1 MENFTERKAP
11 AGLYDPRFEHD
22 NCGIGAV
29 VDIKGRKT
37 HKTIDDAL
45 QIVEHLEHRAG
56 KDAEGK
62 TGDGVGILLQ
72 IGHKFFKKAA
82 EEAGITL
89 GNERDYGIGMFFFPQ
104 EELNRNQ
111 DKKLFEIICKKE
123 GLNFLGWREVPTCPE
138 ILGHKARSCMPSIWQ
153 AFVERP
159 ARVKPG
165 IDFDRKLYI
174 ARRVFEQSSQDTYVC
189 SLSSRTIVYK
199 GMFLVK
205 ELRLFYPDLQSEDY
219 ESAIGMVHSRFSTNT
234 APAGTAPTP
243 TALSCITARSTPSAA
258 T

>member
-72 IGHKFFKKAA
+72 IGHKFFKKAS

-123 GLNFLGWREVPTCPE
+123 GAQLPWLARSAHLPGNFGPQGTFLHAQHLAGICGTPGPR
-138 ILGHKARSCMPSIWQ
+138 KAR
-153 AFVERP
+153 
-159 ARVKPG
+159 
-165 IDFDRKLYI
+165 
-174 ARRVFEQSSQDTYVC
+174 
-189 SLSSRTIVYK
+189 
-199 GMFLVK
+199 
-205 ELRLFYPDLQSEDY
+205 
-219 ESAIGMVHSRFSTNT
+219 H
-234 APAGTAPTP
+234 
-243 TALSCITARSTPSAA
+243 
-258 T
+258 

>member
-1 MENFTERKAP
+1 MIAISLLVWYSTAKEQRRSHKRVSVPVGERLFRIYARLGNVRSRPAPQNYGKEQKRMENFTERKAP

-82 EEAGITL
+82 EETGITL

-138 ILGHKARSCMPSIWQ
+138 ILGHKARSACPASGRHLWN
-153 AFVERP
+153 ARP
-159 ARVKPG
+159 A
-165 IDFDRKLYI
+165 
-174 ARRVFEQSSQDTYVC
+174 
-189 SLSSRTIVYK
+189 
-199 GMFLVK
+199 
-205 ELRLFYPDLQSEDY
+205 
-219 ESAIGMVHSRFSTNT
+219 
-234 APAGTAPTP
+234 
-243 TALSCITARSTPSAA
+243 
-258 T
+258 